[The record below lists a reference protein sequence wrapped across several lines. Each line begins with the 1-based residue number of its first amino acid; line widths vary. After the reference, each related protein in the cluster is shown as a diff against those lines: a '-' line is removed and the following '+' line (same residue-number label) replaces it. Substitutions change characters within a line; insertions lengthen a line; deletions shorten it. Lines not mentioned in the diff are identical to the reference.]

1 MANPGDI
8 AFIGYNADGNDDFAI
23 VVVNDLDGSSTP
35 IEINFTD
42 NEWDGSNFNS
52 GEGVLTW
59 TISTNISA
67 GTVVTFNSL
76 TAGATASAGSVSV
89 SGTMNLAAMDE
100 VIYAFEGDISSPTA
114 FLAAFANDD
123 GQLNLSN
130 TGLTL
135 GTNAIE
141 IDGDE
146 DVATYTGTRADIPA
160 NLLTTINDSSNWT
173 TQDGTGDQSN
183 DGNAPDLPF
192 DTTTFECFLT
202 GTQILTEKGYKSVET
217 LEIGDKVQT
226 AEGMEIVKW
235 IAHQTVTPREITNPL
250 RGNPI
255 QIKAGALGD
264 NLPGRDLFVSPD
276 HALFVDGLLI
286 NAGALV
292 NDISI
297 VQTKPTENFV
307 YHHVELEKHAIL
319 IAEGVYAESYLPQKE
334 DRQQYDNGA
343 EYEEL
348 YPEGS
353 NLMLW
358 PMDYPRISSWN
369 KVPRFVSKK
378 LIRIASQLE
387 GQEIKISA

>member
-59 TISTNISA
+59 TISTNITA
-67 GTVVTFNSL
+67 GTVITFNSVSS
-76 TAGATASAGSVSV
+76 GATVSTGSVSG
-89 SGTMNLAAMDE
+89 SMALAATDE
-100 VIYAFEGDISSPTA
+100 AIYAFEGDISSPTS

-135 GTNAIE
+135 GTTAIE

-146 DVATYTGTRADIPA
+146 DVATYTGTRADLPI
-160 NLLTTINDSSNWT
+160 NLLTTINDPSNWT

-192 DTTTFECFLT
+192 DTTIFECFVT
-202 GTQILTEKGYKSVET
+202 GTQILTEKGYQPVEKIQ
-217 LEIGDKVQT
+217 IGDKIQT
-226 AEGMEIVKW
+226 AEGMETVKW
-235 IAHQTVTPREITNPL
+235 VAHQTVNPKSITNPF
-250 RGNPI
+250 RGNPV
-255 QIKAGALGD
+255 QIKAGALGY
-264 NLPGRDLFVSPD
+264 NLPSRDLFISPD
-276 HALFVDGLLI
+276 HALFVDSLLI

-297 VQTKPTENFV
+297 VQTKPQETFV
-307 YHHVELEKHAIL
+307 YHHVELENHAL
-319 IAEGVYAESYLPQKE
+319 LVAEGVYAESYLPQKE
-334 DRQQYDNGA
+334 NREQYDNGA
-343 EYEEL
+343 EYEKL
-348 YPEGS
+348 YPHGS

-369 KVPRFVSKK
+369 KVPRFINRK
-378 LIRIASQLE
+378 LMKIAYQLE
-387 GQEIKISA
+387 SQNHKLRV